1 MPAPTLL
8 SALAAAGV
16 LERPGSRRGAFLRV
30 TPRFLA
36 HAEAYAARLR
46 GLGRPHDP
54 ASVLDASLA
63 TWDNYVGDSRQGA
76 LLLVEFLDGHGQ
88 FGSLQPVFP
97 RAFHPIPPAF
107 PALEA
112 FAQPMPWAVA

>member
-1 MPAPTLL
+1 MPAPTIL

-36 HAEAYAARLR
+36 HAEETSNRLR
-46 GLGRPHDP
+46 LLGRAHDP
-54 ASVLDASLA
+54 ATVLDAALA
-63 TWDNYVGDSRQGA
+63 AWDDYGHDPHQGA
-76 LLLVEFLDGHGQ
+76 ALLVDFLDGRSQLGA
-88 FGSLQPVFP
+88 LQPV
-97 RAFHPIPPAF
+97 F

-112 FAQPMPWAVA
+112 FVPAAA